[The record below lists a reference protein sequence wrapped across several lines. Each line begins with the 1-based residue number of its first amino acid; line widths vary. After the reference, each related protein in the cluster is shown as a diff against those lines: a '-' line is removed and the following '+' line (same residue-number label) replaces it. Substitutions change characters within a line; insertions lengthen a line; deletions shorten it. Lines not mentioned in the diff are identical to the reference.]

1 MPKIVDRDQK
11 RVELLDA
18 AVDAIAERG
27 LDGVKLADI
36 AACAGVTTGAIG
48 HYFRD
53 KNDVLVAALEHLSA
67 QLRSD
72 GGSAMTYFHGD
83 LGLFLPTSDAARR
96 LWRVWLAYCGVAP
109 SSPDLLDAY
118 RRFYSAIEGDIAD
131 HLRARGVG
139 DADQLAGTIVAAV
152 DGIGLCA
159 TVAPDLWPDER
170 QIETIRTLLDSLAVP
185 THSTDS
191 APSGSTSSDATASD
205 HTPSELTGAPS

>member
-83 LGLFLPTSDAARR
+83 LGLFLPTTDTARR
-96 LWRVWLAYCGVAP
+96 LWRVWLAYCGAAP
-109 SSPDLLDAY
+109 SSADLLDAY
-118 RRFYSAIEGDIAD
+118 RRFYSSIESDIAD
-131 HLRARGVG
+131 HLRVRGVG
-139 DADQLAGTIVAAV
+139 DAEHLAGTIVAAV

-159 TVAPDLWPDER
+159 TVAPDLWPEER
-170 QIETIRTLLDSLAVP
+170 QIATIRTVLDSLAVP
-185 THSTDS
+185 THSPES
-191 APSGSTSSDATASD
+191 APSELA
-205 HTPSELTGAPS
+205 PSRSEPSPLTGVTS